1 MGCYVLIVSHVFGG
15 ARFLLY
21 SYSDVFVPQLSP
33 IIVSRMVQ
41 TKLLQPRGGVAVAD
55 ALLYKH
61 ELDIDLPIWFADD
74 RTLELSDPF
83 ELGSD
88 RFFPDSSQG
97 KSRSGSDSLRNV
109 AKQVKVKSQK
119 VAKGG
124 RDAKKVNSSSS
135 AGGSDGS
142 NGTAVHTGTAP
153 HTTRRKKHH
162 NPWTAE
168 ETRALIE
175 GVGIC
180 GGGKWAD
187 IKKLGIKAIERRS
200 AVDLKDK
207 WRNLLRVAFLPQQ
220 TLRQIERK
228 REVSSEMLARVRVLS
243 TKYKPKKGGAKQ

>member
-1 MGCYVLIVSHVFGG
+1 MGLTAKKRERERESRG
-15 ARFLLY
+15 AERANDC
-21 SYSDVFVPQLSP
+21 SNWGADQEHQ
-33 IIVSRMVQ
+33 VSRMVQ

-97 KSRSGSDSLRNV
+97 KSRSGSSV
-109 AKQVKVKSQK
+109 AKGRDAQIKKSRSDS
-119 VAKGG
+119 AKGG
-124 RDAKKVNSSSS
+124 RDAQVKVKKANSS
-135 AGGSDGS
+135 AGSEGS
-142 NGTAVHTGTAP
+142 NGTVHTGTV

-243 TKYKPKKGGAKQ
+243 TKYKPKKGGASKQ

>member
-1 MGCYVLIVSHVFGG
+1 
-15 ARFLLY
+15 
-21 SYSDVFVPQLSP
+21 
-33 IIVSRMVQ
+33 MVQ

-88 RFFPDSSQG
+88 RFFPDSSQQQRLATENG
-97 KSRSGSDSLRNV
+97 HTKGAKIKKSRSSSDSTN
-109 AKQVKVKSQK
+109 

-124 RDAKKVNSSSS
+124 RDAQVKVKSQLSSIKSSKKVNGKLNGSSVKKVNSSDAANSS
-135 AGGSDGS
+135 AGSDGS
-142 NGTAVHTGTAP
+142 NGNGTAVH
-153 HTTRRKKHH
+153 TRRKKHH

-243 TKYKPKKGGAKQ
+243 TKYKPKKGGAQSK

>member
-1 MGCYVLIVSHVFGG
+1 
-15 ARFLLY
+15 
-21 SYSDVFVPQLSP
+21 
-33 IIVSRMVQ
+33 MVQ

-97 KSRSGSDSLRNV
+97 KSRSGSSVV
-109 AKQVKVKSQK
+109 AKGRDAQKVKAQVKVKSS
-119 VAKGG
+119 
-124 RDAKKVNSSSS
+124 KKVNGKLNGSSDAANSS
-135 AGGSDGS
+135 AGSDGS
-142 NGTAVHTGTAP
+142 AVPVH
-153 HTTRRKKHH
+153 TRRKKHH

>member
-1 MGCYVLIVSHVFGG
+1 
-15 ARFLLY
+15 
-21 SYSDVFVPQLSP
+21 
-33 IIVSRMVQ
+33 MVQ

-97 KSRSGSDSLRNV
+97 KSRSGSDSV
-109 AKQVKVKSQK
+109 AKGRDAQIKKSRSGSDS
-119 VAKGG
+119 AKGG
-124 RDAKKVNSSSS
+124 RDAQVKVKKLNGSSANSS
-135 AGGSDGS
+135 AGSDGS
-142 NGTAVHTGTAP
+142 
-153 HTTRRKKHH
+153 TTRRKKHH